1 MIGIGIPRSQSR
13 MGIGTSSLTEMN
25 ADGERKL
32 QRSVIPSPV
41 VQPVKRAA
49 RGHLESR
56 PHFTVGAV
64 TEPRNDRHR
73 ANTRASVNSAS

>member
-32 QRSVIPSPV
+32 QRLCGPV
-41 VQPVKRAA
+41 PWGAA
-49 RGHLESR
+49 RQSARPVDTWKAALISR
-56 PHFTVGAV
+56 
-64 TEPRNDRHR
+64 
-73 ANTRASVNSAS
+73 SAP